1 MFCFICNDNNGDN
14 FMTRI
19 LNKVRAFAKGK
30 KVMTT
35 IAVPNAKTQDVNKYR
50 KLYGKKAIYKK
61 DHIEYVK
68 PFIRVQAM
76 TPQEI

>member
-1 MFCFICNDNNGDN
+1 MNH
-14 FMTRI
+14 RV
-19 LNKVRAFAKGK
+19 LNKAIAFSKGK
-30 KVMTT
+30 RVMTT
-35 IAVPNAKTQDVNKYR
+35 ISVPNARTQDVNKYR

>member
-1 MFCFICNDNNGDN
+1 MNE
-14 FMTRI
+14 RI
-19 LNKVRAFAKGK
+19 LNKIKAFAKGK

-35 IAVPNAKTQDVNKYR
+35 IAVPNAKTQDVEKYR
-50 KLYGKKAIYKK
+50 KLYGTKAIYKR
-61 DHIEYVK
+61 HNIQYVK

>member
-1 MFCFICNDNNGDN
+1 
-14 FMTRI
+14 MTRI
-19 LNKVRAFAKGK
+19 LNKVIAFSKGK

-35 IAVPNAKTQDVNKYR
+35 IAVPNAKTQDVDKYR
-50 KLYGKKAIYKK
+50 KLYGKKAIYRK
-61 DHIEYVK
+61 DGMPYVK

>member
-1 MFCFICNDNNGDN
+1 
-14 FMTRI
+14 MTRI

-35 IAVPNAKTQDVNKYR
+35 IAIPNARTQDVNKYR
-50 KLYGKKAIYKK
+50 KLYGKKAIYKR
-61 DHIEYVK
+61 HGVQYVK

>member
-1 MFCFICNDNNGDN
+1 MKQFNQ
-14 FMTRI
+14 RV
-19 LNKVRAFAKGK
+19 LNKAEAFAKGK
-30 KVMTT
+30 KVMTN
-35 IAVPNAKTQDVNKYR
+35 IAVPNARTQDVNKYR

>member
-1 MFCFICNDNNGDN
+1 MNH
-14 FMTRI
+14 RV
-19 LNKVRAFAKGK
+19 LNKVIAFSKGK

-35 IAVPNAKTQDVNKYR
+35 ISVPDHRSANVQKYK
-50 KLYGKKAIYKK
+50 KLYGKKAIYKRWG
-61 DHIEYVK
+61 IEYVK

>member
-1 MFCFICNDNNGDN
+1 MKQFNN
-14 FMTRI
+14 RV
-19 LNKVRAFAKGK
+19 LNKAEAFAKGK

-35 IAVPNAKTQDVNKYR
+35 ISVPDAKTQDVKKYK
-50 KLYGKKAIYKK
+50 KLYGKKAIYTKNY
-61 DHIEYVK
+61 IEYVK

>member
-1 MFCFICNDNNGDN
+1 MKQFNQ
-14 FMTRI
+14 RV
-19 LNKVRAFAKGK
+19 LNKAEAFAKGK

-35 IAVPNAKTQDVNKYR
+35 ISVPDHRSASVKKY
-50 KLYGKKAIYKK
+50 KQLYGKKAIYKRWG
-61 DHIEYVK
+61 IEYVK

>member
-1 MFCFICNDNNGDN
+1 
-14 FMTRI
+14 
-19 LNKVRAFAKGK
+19 
-30 KVMTT
+30 MTT
-35 IAVPNAKTQDVNKYR
+35 IAVPNAKTQDVEKYR

-61 DHIEYVK
+61 DGKQYVK

>member
-1 MFCFICNDNNGDN
+1 MKQFNQ
-14 FMTRI
+14 RV
-19 LNKVRAFAKGK
+19 LNKAQAFAENRR
-30 KVMTT
+30 VMTT
-35 IAVPNAKTQDVNKYR
+35 ISIPNARTQDVNKYR

>member
-1 MFCFICNDNNGDN
+1 MKQFNQ
-14 FMTRI
+14 RV
-19 LNKVRAFAKGK
+19 LNKAEAFAKGK

-35 IAVPNAKTQDVNKYR
+35 IAVPNARTQDVNKYR

-61 DHIEYVK
+61 AHIEYVK

>member
-1 MFCFICNDNNGDN
+1 
-14 FMTRI
+14 MTERV

-35 IAVPNAKTQDVNKYR
+35 IAVPNARTQDVNKYR

>member
-1 MFCFICNDNNGDN
+1 MNE
-14 FMTRI
+14 RV

-61 DHIEYVK
+61 HGIQYVK